1 MVSVH
6 GLLCTERRS
15 GRNRRSGWACSSCC
29 ILWPSSEVRDIQR
42 PQRYSFL
49 GQHRAIASAVFDGS
63 FVPILPFE
71 KLEIHPVFLR
81 FSNVVLC
88 QTISPNSLAEL
99 CGDALIQYFLWC
111 EIYIISRNQA
121 EIDSVRLALDGQAD
135 AVGVQMSIIT
145 PLYAVFM
152 KKL

>member
-71 KLEIHPVFLR
+71 KLDIHPVLLR

-99 CGDALIQYFLWC
+99 CGAALELLRPEIQV
-111 EIYIISRNQA
+111 IVGKRQG
-121 EIDSVRLALDGQAD
+121 SVNLRFPKGSK
-135 AVGVQMSIIT
+135 VTFFIT
-145 PLYAVFM
+145 KRAGFHAGAFSGWP
-152 KKL
+152 

>member
-15 GRNRRSGWACSSCC
+15 GRNRRTGWACSSCC

-71 KLEIHPVFLR
+71 KLDIHPVLLR

-99 CGDALIQYFLWC
+99 CGAALELLRPEIQVIVGKRQGRC
-111 EIYIISRNQA
+111 KHA
-121 EIDSVRLALDGQAD
+121 DSERQ
-135 AVGVQMSIIT
+135 QSHFFIT
-145 PLYAVFM
+145 KCAGFWQGAHKTVI
-152 KKL
+152 